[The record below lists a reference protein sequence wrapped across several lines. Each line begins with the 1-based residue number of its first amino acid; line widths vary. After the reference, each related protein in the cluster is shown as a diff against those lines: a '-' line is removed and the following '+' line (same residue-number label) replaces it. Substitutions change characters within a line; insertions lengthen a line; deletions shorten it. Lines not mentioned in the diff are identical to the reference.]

1 MVCSLKDHRF
11 RSSPSTSK
19 VEFQQPQPFFALL
32 SPAPESAAAF
42 AASVCM
48 CDAGDFLGVDRS
60 LPASSGAVYLQRG
73 EAGCVQSSHD
83 FLRVNMAVDLAQIS
97 INYVIQA
104 EQGKS

>member
-32 SPAPESAAAF
+32 SPAPESAAAV

-60 LPASSGAVYLQRG
+60 PPARPPPQVQCTCSVGRQVVYKVLMI
-73 EAGCVQSSHD
+73 
-83 FLRVNMAVDLAQIS
+83 F
-97 INYVIQA
+97 
-104 EQGKS
+104 